1 MIQELVYT
9 VRVMWACMKK
19 DIKSALTERAF
30 TLVGI
35 TTPVNAFLLM
45 SLFVLGGSAAPTAV
59 VMKDTGPY
67 AQQFLQSLNAVHSF
81 RLQQTS
87 APEATTLLQAGRI
100 VAIITIPADFDA
112 NIRQKQAVK
121 VNVQVNNLNTDFT
134 NDIGRAI
141 PTAITSFYSHAFP
154 DVVTVVPRETNAYPN
169 DTSYMQYLTVSILV
183 VGMLMGGVV
192 QAGTAA
198 AGEWEK
204 ETIKEILLSPAG
216 RWAIV
221 AGKMLSSFVISLV
234 SFALVLTVLIFV
246 LGVWPRHWDQV
257 IGFSMLCNL
266 IFIGWGTFLGTI
278 LKQRKVVVAIAMGIT
293 IPLFFLSAP
302 FGPLAFNSQAVQI
315 IAQIFPIYYA
325 IVLLQHAFHDFTLNM
340 YGLGINALILCG
352 YTLLMLLLAAF
363 ALRRSTVAH

>member
-9 VRVMWACMKK
+9 LRVIWACMKK
-19 DIKSALTERAF
+19 DIKSELTDRAF

-45 SLFVLGGSAAPTAV
+45 SLFVLGSSSAPTAV

-67 AQQFLQSLNAVHSF
+67 AQQFFQSMSNVHSF
-81 RLQQTS
+81 RLQQAS
-87 APEATTLLQAGRI
+87 ASEAATLLQAGRI
-100 VAIITIPADFDA
+100 VAIVTIPPEFDQS
-112 NIRQKQAVK
+112 IRQNEAVK
-121 VNVQVNNLNTDFT
+121 VNVQINNLNTDFT
-134 NDIGRAI
+134 NDIQRAI
-141 PTAITSFYSHAFP
+141 PTSITSFYSHAFP
-154 DVVTVVPRETNAYPN
+154 DVVTVVPRESNVYPN

-198 AGEWEK
+198 ASEWER

-216 RWAIV
+216 RWSIV
-221 AGKMLSSFVISLV
+221 VGKMLSSFVINLASL
-234 SFALVLTVLIFV
+234 ALVLTVLIFV
-246 LGVWPRHWDQV
+246 LGVWPKHWGEV
-257 IGFSMLCNL
+257 IGFSVLCNI

-302 FGPLAFNSQAVQI
+302 FGPLAFNSQAIQI
-315 IAQIFPIYYA
+315 IAQVFPIYYA
-325 IVLLQHAFHDFTLNM
+325 IVLLQHAFHDFNLNM
-340 YGLGINALILCG
+340 YGVSINALILCG
-352 YTLLMLLLAAF
+352 YTLLMILLAAF